1 MTYIALNI
9 VDAAAAAG
17 MIAAETAAVYRYRT
31 LWLWA

>member
-9 VDAAAAAG
+9 VAAAAAAG
-17 MIAAETAAVYRYRT
+17 MIAAAAAVYRYRT